1 MADVGALLR
10 SIEKAE
16 ELDVPE
22 IKSYLGTYRSFTDKI
37 ASMLKKLSDEMNE
50 EKVAEVA
57 NDVEDLKDKIPE
69 IYDHLISLAS
79 NLKDE
84 NIEQFK
90 VGAQVTSEASKEVNV
105 NNNAEEKNA
114 FALSVL
120 RRIKTKLDGREPD
133 VLRKSSVAEQ
143 VDFIIRE
150 ATNVDNLALLYEG
163 WTAWI

>member
-1 MADVGALLR
+1 
-10 SIEKAE
+10 
-16 ELDVPE
+16 
-22 IKSYLGTYRSFTDKI
+22 
-37 ASMLKKLSDEMNE
+37 MLKKLSDDFNE
-50 EKVAEVA
+50 DSV
-57 NDVEDLKDKIPE
+57 NDIMADIESLKDIIPG
-69 IYDHLISLAS
+69 IYDNLISLAT

-90 VGAQVTSEASKEVNV
+90 KPGQVTPGKESGETGMTSGG
-105 NNNAEEKNA
+105 NNNPEEKNA

-133 VLRKSSVAEQ
+133 VLRKANVAEQ